1 MRTAAISDIHA
12 NIAALEADRQRLR
25 GLLLEGAS
33 SRLTPPLDDAF
44 FDDMRERV
52 CGRNTASPD
61 AAAQ

>member
-1 MRTAAISDIHA
+1 MRIAAISDIHG

-33 SRLTPPLDDAF
+33 SAPTPPLDDAF
-44 FDDMRERV
+44 FNDMRERV
-52 CGRNTASPD
+52 RGRNTASPD